1 MLTADG
7 SHLTLNIDRYITAFL
22 ISIVNNLR
30 SPTYGHYIDVKYL
43 TKIHNKCLLM
53 RKL

>member
-7 SHLTLNIDRYITAFL
+7 SHSTLNIDRYITAFL